1 MAKVTGLLNL
11 LLVVSVALFLAGY
24 AAAQEAAASGGKTEV
39 SDVKTNAEVQN
50 LGRKAVMEFN
60 KRLNVKVNPENN
72 AKRLVFTEV
81 IKAEKQVVAGEKYF
95 LTIKATSEDGQT
107 KTYESEIPPPWRGG
121 WCFVMSYMHA
131 CVVGSNPKPAP
142 QCYQQTSHAQTPQQV
157 CHQVAPRQKPHP
169 KAVSQKQNVDQP
181 AQE

>member
-1 MAKVTGLLNL
+1 MAKVAGLIKL
-11 LLVVSVALFLAGY
+11 LLVISVVLAFAGY

-39 SDVKTNAEVQN
+39 SDVKSNAEVQN

-107 KTYESEIPPPWRGG
+107 KTYESEMWL
-121 WCFVMSYMHA
+121 A
-131 CVVGSNPKPAP
+131 
-142 QCYQQTSHAQTPQQV
+142 
-157 CHQVAPRQKPHP
+157 P
-169 KAVSQKQNVDQP
+169 KA
-181 AQE
+181 

>member
-1 MAKVTGLLNL
+1 MAKVAGLLNL
-11 LLVVSVALFLAGY
+11 LLVVSVALFFAGY
-24 AAAQEAAASGGKTEV
+24 AAAQEASGGKTEV

-107 KTYESEIPPPWRGG
+107 KTYESEMW
-121 WCFVMSYMHA
+121 V
-131 CVVGSNPKPAP
+131 KPGDETVHEMLNFAP
-142 QCYQQTSHAQTPQQV
+142 A
-157 CHQVAPRQKPHP
+157 A
-169 KAVSQKQNVDQP
+169 A
-181 AQE
+181 A

>member
-24 AAAQEAAASGGKTEV
+24 GAAQEAAASGGKTEV
-39 SDVKTNAEVQN
+39 SDVKSNEEVQN
-50 LGRKAVMEFN
+50 LGRKAVMEYN

-107 KTYESEIPPPWRGG
+107 KTYESEMW
-121 WCFVMSYMHA
+121 V
-131 CVVGSNPKPAP
+131 KPGDETVHEMLNFAP
-142 QCYQQTSHAQTPQQV
+142 A
-157 CHQVAPRQKPHP
+157 A
-169 KAVSQKQNVDQP
+169 A
-181 AQE
+181 A